1 MIPHTPT
8 RAFSPQPSVIHGS
21 QYQSVS
27 IRQGSQSTHLARTST
42 SESSVFGGHEN
53 DSFPHCHPKQQMN
66 STSICEQI
74 RATRIPCSA
83 SRDLLAH
90 TPSLCKDDNYNNR
103 VINTDVK
110 QNILSAA
117 AVQKRVIMYRVTV
130 INVSRKWIEW
140 AASLCTAYSPFSGHV
155 YCRHPVVSYSLYDYA
170 SIPQYV
176 SLRRSVPA
184 SCCSCYKFARRTYN
198 VCAC

>member
-90 TPSLCKDDNYNNR
+90 TPSLCKDDNLQQSSYKYRREAKYSFCRSSSKKGYHVSNLRCNKTRDREAKAKLRPNR
-103 VINTDVK
+103 N
-110 QNILSAA
+110 LS
-117 AVQKRVIMYRVTV
+117 
-130 INVSRKWIEW
+130 
-140 AASLCTAYSPFSGHV
+140 
-155 YCRHPVVSYSLYDYA
+155 
-170 SIPQYV
+170 
-176 SLRRSVPA
+176 
-184 SCCSCYKFARRTYN
+184 
-198 VCAC
+198 

>member
-1 MIPHTPT
+1 MPVKIDRKSVECELSSFPLPVSGQGTPPSKT
-8 RAFSPQPSVIHGS
+8 GMEKRQQCRQSSMLLNVDLFSPALQILSATALTLL
-21 QYQSVS
+21 S
-27 IRQGSQSTHLARTST
+27 ISISLNQRQGCQSTHLARTST
-42 SESSVFGGHEN
+42 SESSVFGGHEI

-117 AVQKRVIMYRVTV
+117 AVQKRVIM
-130 INVSRKWIEW
+130 
-140 AASLCTAYSPFSGHV
+140 
-155 YCRHPVVSYSLYDYA
+155 
-170 SIPQYV
+170 
-176 SLRRSVPA
+176 
-184 SCCSCYKFARRTYN
+184 
-198 VCAC
+198 